1 MPRTSRGRARL
12 CAQNGRI
19 AARWPALRGKHANRR
34 LFKTRR
40 SQESEGARKV
50 SRNASLAGGVL
61 VCCLCLGLDGLIQNP
76 VQALYEGGGVFQRH
90 AFEQQGLVEGEP
102 GDVFYLGVAGVGE

>member
-19 AARWPALRGKHANRR
+19 AGRWPALRDEQANGQVS
-34 LFKTRR
+34 KTRR

-50 SRNASLAGGVL
+50 SLQEPWMSVLA
-61 VCCLCLGLDGLIQNP
+61 C
-76 VQALYEGGGVFQRH
+76 
-90 AFEQQGLVEGEP
+90 
-102 GDVFYLGVAGVGE
+102 